1 MSEKK
6 TVLVVHDNDQV
17 RQSIV
22 GILDYEGYKVIA
34 QADANE
40 GLKSL
45 ADRTVGVVICDVQ
58 MPLMDGVEF
67 MHKAREIKLTET
79 ILVTGHSTIE
89 KCVKALEF
97 GACGYV
103 TPPLDSA
110 KLLKNIER
118 AFRNLHEK
126 MEIIE
131 QVRKI
136 EK

>member
-1 MSEKK
+1 MGDKK
-6 TVLVVHDNDQV
+6 TVLVVHDNAQI

-22 GILDYEGYKVIA
+22 GILDYQGYKVIA
-34 QADANE
+34 AANASE

-45 ADRTVGVVICDVQ
+45 AEKTVGVIICDVQ
-58 MPLMDGVEF
+58 MADMDGVEF

-79 ILVTGHSTIE
+79 VLVTGHSTIE

-103 TPPLDSA
+103 TPPLDSD
-110 KLLKNIER
+110 KLLLNIER

-131 QVRKI
+131 QARKML
-136 EK
+136 K